1 LLDAAT
7 VTDYN
12 LGVASGTPKR
22 SGPLGIDDFAR
33 TFDELF
39 DDLLITR
46 WRENRRRTL
55 DRALMIDRGPHYE
68 VKVPT
73 AGAEPSAVAVEVSD
87 WRLIVRFPGPA
98 GEVEN
103 IFDFKHAI
111 ECDSV
116 SAKWNSGVL
125 WIVLP
130 KKRGRRI
137 TIQ

>member
-1 LLDAAT
+1 
-7 VTDYN
+7 V
-12 LGVASGTPKR
+12 
-22 SGPLGIDDFAR
+22 IDDFAR

-68 VKVPT
+68 AKVPT

-137 TIQ
+137 TIE